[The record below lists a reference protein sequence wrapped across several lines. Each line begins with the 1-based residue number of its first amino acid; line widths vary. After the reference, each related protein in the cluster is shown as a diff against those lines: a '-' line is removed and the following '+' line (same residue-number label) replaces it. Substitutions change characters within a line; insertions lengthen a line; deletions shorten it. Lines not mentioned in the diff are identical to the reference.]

1 MIMFS
6 RSFLIGLEESENL
19 RVRTNSRVFDFVVK
33 LQVLQLVSQ
42 ILFVSVTFREIWDHV
57 TLQGPFALSLI
68 MK

>member
-19 RVRTNSRVFDFVVK
+19 RMRTNSRVFDFVVK

-57 TLQGPFALSLI
+57 ILQRPFALSLI
-68 MK
+68 IK

>member
-19 RVRTNSRVFDFVVK
+19 RMRTNSRVFDFVVK

-42 ILFVSVTFREIWDHV
+42 ILFVSVTFRGIWDHV
-57 TLQGPFALSLI
+57 ILQRPVALSLI